1 VDSKVIP
8 LGPFPV
14 RLTTST
20 VNGQIVIV
28 TPAVDKVGAAPYQ
41 IALTAFKPPTPS
53 NDRIAVSPAQ
63 RVQSLMSGIKT
74 GKDLA
79 GLVDSKG
86 NKIFEGESEDN
97 LTSIAL
103 FSSCVNEATN
113 PSPPKLESDSM
124 PKDIALKQPESST
137 ASSSHLHARRNILG
151 DIWDNAVEAVDNF
164 GHAVGDTVNKVKDK
178 VVKVGGKVIQETQN
192 LVGDLIEGVKNGVK
206 ALGKL
211 AMQVVGPV
219 LRFAVGIAGKMVSFA
234 LKGIGFVLKGVS
246 AGLKALGVDT
256 KKLDNW
262 IEYLFDG
269 DSTEKTQRVSISSN
283 LLVLPE

>member
-1 VDSKVIP
+1 
-8 LGPFPV
+8 
-14 RLTTST
+14 
-20 VNGQIVIV
+20 
-28 TPAVDKVGAAPYQ
+28 
-41 IALTAFKPPTPS
+41 
-53 NDRIAVSPAQ
+53 
-63 RVQSLMSGIKT
+63 
-74 GKDLA
+74 
-79 GLVDSKG
+79 
-86 NKIFEGESEDN
+86 
-97 LTSIAL
+97 
-103 FSSCVNEATN
+103 
-113 PSPPKLESDSM
+113 
-124 PKDIALKQPESST
+124 
-137 ASSSHLHARRNILG
+137 
-151 DIWDNAVEAVDNF
+151 VDNF